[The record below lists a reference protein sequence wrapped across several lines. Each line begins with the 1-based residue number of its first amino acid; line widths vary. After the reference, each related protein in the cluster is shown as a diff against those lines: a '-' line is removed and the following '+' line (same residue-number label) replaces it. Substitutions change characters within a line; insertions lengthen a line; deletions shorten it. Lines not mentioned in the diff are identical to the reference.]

1 MPPARLMILCSAPQ
15 RDMEGREIMQ
25 ELEDLCDSRADL
37 FFGYDWA
44 GSSFAH
50 PQDKDVVWSDPKS
63 VEKSRWFGLWR
74 AGVKKQIILLA
85 QMGAPEVVL
94 LAVEGGPVS
103 DRESRELAKLK
114 QEAQEDMK
122 SKGLDVAVVI
132 EDMEYLTFMKRY
144 GSGGTVP
151 PPTEETAEAWP
162 KELLPLVTIPA
173 VKEYMDSIEL
183 ESLDDCHY
191 LDESMRK
198 PLEEAIATAPKI
210 KQKQAKTLLT
220 DLWTR
225 AEIFQRWDE
234 DESGA
239 LDYMEVDKAINA
251 TFSREMIGLLLG
263 KKNLQDRFNAIDT
276 NKDGVI
282 SFGEMYREVRRIC
295 AESFVRQSFRLT
307 PRTVAAVREGPA
319 VLGAAEE

>member
-1 MPPARLMILCSAPQ
+1 MYGQSKSTTPCTT
-15 RDMEGREIMQ
+15 
-25 ELEDLCDSRADL
+25 ADPCVPKCVCTG
-37 FFGYDWA
+37 GYGGDA
-44 GSSFAH
+44 C
-50 PQDKDVVWSDPKS
+50 
-63 VEKSRWFGLWR
+63 EKS
-74 AGVKKQIILLA
+74 
-85 QMGAPEVVL
+85 
-94 LAVEGGPVS
+94 
-103 DRESRELAKLK
+103 
-114 QEAQEDMK
+114 
-122 SKGLDVAVVI
+122 
-132 EDMEYLTFMKRY
+132 
-144 GSGGTVP
+144 
-151 PPTEETAEAWP
+151 
-162 KELLPLVTIPA
+162 
-173 VKEYMDSIEL
+173 KEYMDEIGL
-183 ESLDDCHY
+183 ESLDLCHY

-282 SFGEMYREVRRIC
+282 SFGEMYREVRTTPNPC
-295 AESFVRQSFRLT
+295 AQKFSAHSADGCGSARGTGSF
-307 PRTVAAVREGPA
+307 G
-319 VLGAAEE
+319 GC